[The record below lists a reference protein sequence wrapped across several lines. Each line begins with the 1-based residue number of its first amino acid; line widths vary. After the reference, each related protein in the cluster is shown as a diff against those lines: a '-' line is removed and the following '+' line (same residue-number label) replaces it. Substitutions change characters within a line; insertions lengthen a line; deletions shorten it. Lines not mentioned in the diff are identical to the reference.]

1 MLYVLAMED
10 PPGPVRYEVHVHVNI
25 SFHRLGRQHKSLA
38 AASTLLCLVAVVC
51 WLQPVI
57 RNFKISPMF
66 FKDVSWFPHVYIY
79 VIIVQMCI
87 MEVETR
93 TPSLTYGSRPLKLTW
108 RDGHF

>member
-10 PPGPVRYEVHVHVNI
+10 PPGPVRYEVHVYVNI

-57 RNFKISPMF
+57 RNFKISPMS
-66 FKDVSWFPHVYIY
+66 KTCHDFPMN

-93 TPSLTYGSRPLKLTW
+93 TPSLTYGSRALNLTW